1 MSSPEDLWSLQ
12 GLLRCLSNLDYIP
25 SVGEMPAM
33 SLFFF
38 LGKNLMLSETNLFQF
53 LLKQK

>member
-33 SLFFF
+33 RLFFF